1 MWFLFRVKSYYYDS
15 PKRQHLGKI
24 WEKKRSLFF
33 LDISD
38 NGNRAYLKS
47 DDFTGMVNLRSLN
60 MSKCC
65 SSIYDRNG
73 SLFHDLVSVE
83 NLDLSYT
90 RWSSVNPYFLYSM
103 INLKNINLSH
113 WEFSND
119 ECPKSNYNYG
129 WSSRRIPPE
138 HTIPFSSFFR
148 RHHNLE
154 TIDLSSQECSLNA
167 SKFRFVSKNVSTLLI
182 QDNYLRGFHSL
193 QTSFGLPN
201 PAALRKLD
209 LSGSTL
215 TDSEVGFVLF

>member
-1 MWFLFRVKSYYYDS
+1 MWFLFRVKSYHDS
-15 PKRQHLGKI
+15 PMRQHLGKI
-24 WEKKRSLFF
+24 WEKKRSLTF

-38 NGNRAYLKS
+38 NANRAYLKS
-47 DDFTGMVNLRSLN
+47 DDFAGMVNLRSLN

-73 SLFHDLVSVE
+73 SLLHDLVNVE
-83 NLDLSYT
+83 KLDLSYT
-90 RWSSVNPYFLYSM
+90 QWSSVNLYFLYPM
-103 INLKNINLSH
+103 MNLKNINLSH

-119 ECPKSNYNYG
+119 DCPKSNYG

-138 HTIPFSSFFR
+138 HTLPFSSLFR
-148 RHHNLE
+148 RHYHLE

-167 SKFRFVSKNVSTLLI
+167 SKFRFVSKNISTLLI
-182 QDNYLRGFHSL
+182 KDNYLLGFHL
-193 QTSFGLPN
+193 LKTSFGLPN

-215 TDSEVGFVLF
+215 TDSEVGFVVFL